1 MALVHQHSCECTKSE
16 LDLFGVP
23 PTQTSVEHGYWEQKG
38 LTSTLTD
45 QGPYEFA
52 VSGAGDDYIDLF
64 NTYLFV
70 EAQIVNTDGSNLE
83 PDTDV
88 GPVDLWMH
96 SLFSDVSVSLSEK
109 LVSPPTSMY
118 PYRAYIKTL
127 LSYGPAA
134 KESQLT
140 GVMWYKDTPGQQ
152 DKRTTDN
159 KGFTA
164 RKKLTALSK
173 SVQMMGKLHLDLFC
187 QDKYLLNHVDL
198 KIKLRRSRDAF
209 ALVADATN
217 YKIKIKEMALYV
229 RKVQLSPAV
238 RMGHVKALE
247 KTSCKYPVRRVE
259 VKVDTVPTGNM
270 NYVQDNMFLGQL
282 PKRLV
287 IACVDSD
294 ALNGAIGKNPFDF
307 KHYKINFVALNV
319 DGRQIPTKPL
329 QPDFEN
335 NGYIRSYMG
344 LYTST
349 GKMDQ
354 DEGNTISREDYAKG
368 NTLFGF
374 DLTPDMSE
382 VGAFQLIKQGNLR
395 VKIHFAEALTTTIN
409 VIMYAEF
416 DNVIEIDRNRQVLF
430 DYSA

>member
-1 MALVHQHSCECTKSE
+1 
-16 LDLFGVP
+16 
-23 PTQTSVEHGYWEQKG
+23 
-38 LTSTLTD
+38 
-45 QGPYEFA
+45 
-52 VSGAGDDYIDLF
+52 
-64 NTYLFV
+64 
-70 EAQIVNTDGSNLE
+70 
-83 PDTDV
+83 
-88 GPVDLWMH
+88 
-96 SLFSDVSVSLSEK
+96 
-109 LVSPPTSMY
+109 
-118 PYRAYIKTL
+118 
-127 LSYGPAA
+127 
-134 KESQLT
+134 
-140 GVMWYKDTPGQQ
+140 MWNKDTPGQQ
-152 DKRTTDN
+152 DKRTTEN

-164 RKKLTALSK
+164 RKKLTAVSK

-209 ALVADATN
+209 ALVADAAN
-217 YKIKIKEMALYV
+217 YKIKIKEMSLYV

-247 KTSCKYPVRRVE
+247 KTICKYPVRRVE

-287 IACVDSD
+287 IACVDSE
-294 ALNGAIGKNPFDF
+294 ALNGAIGKNSFDF
-307 KHYKINFVALNV
+307 KHYKIKVVALN
-319 DGRQIPTKPL
+319 GRQIPTKPL
-329 QPDFEN
+329 QLDFEN

-382 VGAFQLIKQGNLR
+382 VGAFQLTKQGNLR
-395 VKIHFAEALTTTIN
+395 VEIHFAEALTTTIN

-416 DNVIEIDRNRQVLF
+416 NNVIEIDRNRQVLF